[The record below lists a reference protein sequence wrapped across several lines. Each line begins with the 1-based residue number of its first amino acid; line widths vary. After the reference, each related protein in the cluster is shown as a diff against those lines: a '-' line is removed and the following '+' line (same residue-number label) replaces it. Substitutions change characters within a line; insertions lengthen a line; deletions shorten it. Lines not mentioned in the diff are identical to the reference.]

1 MGLLIFGLIL
11 CGGCDN
17 PFAPNID
24 NSPENNNSGIS
35 DQSDIEG
42 IFKNLSYAY
51 TFKDTLIYG
60 KLLHSDFTFSY
71 RDYDLGYD
79 ISWGRQ
85 EEMRITQNLFQNS
98 EQLTLVWN
106 KTLSDSVKGSS
117 AQIIRGFNLTVIFNP
132 SDVLR
137 IDGRVNLLLDSS
149 NGKWTIVKWNDES
162 NF

>member
-11 CGGCDN
+11 CGGCSN

-24 NSPENNNSGIS
+24 NSPNNSNSGIA
-35 DQSDIEG
+35 DQSDVEG

-79 ISWGRQ
+79 VSWGRQ

-106 KTLSDSVKGSS
+106 KTISDSVSGSS